1 MMRAFATTLKTDL
14 RLATRNPDMILFGIV
29 FPVAVMLLLG
39 LVSSPEAARLDSGGV
54 AAFGICA
61 AGLMG
66 LPLTL
71 SDYRHR
77 KVLKRIR
84 VTPASPAILLLSQV
98 LVQCCYVL
106 VSTGAVLAL
115 AGLAFGVRIASPG
128 PFALFFLLTTASTF
142 GIGLLIASLCPNMKV
157 ASAVASLAY
166 FPTIFLS
173 GATVPFEILPR
184 AVRSAMQAVPVTQ
197 GIGLLKGAVTGAPQG
212 EALVPVAIL
221 TAVAVLSYIIAIRF
235 FRWE

>member
-1 MMRAFATTLKTDL
+1 MKALAVALKTEM
-14 RLATRNPDMILFGIV
+14 RLAVRNPDMILFGII

-39 LVSSPEAARLDSGGV
+39 FVSKPGAAALDFGGV

-84 VTPASPAILLLSQV
+84 ITPASPAVLLLAQV
-98 LVQCCYVL
+98 AVQCCYVL
-106 VSTGAVLAL
+106 VSLGAVLSIAS
-115 AGLAFGVRIASPG
+115 LAFGVRIAEPG
-128 PFALFFLLTTASTF
+128 AFAAYYALSVAALF
-142 GIGLLIASLCPNMKV
+142 GIGLVIASLSPTMKT
-157 ASAVASLAY
+157 ASAVASLLY
-166 FPTIFLS
+166 FPMIFLS
-173 GATVPFEILPR
+173 GASIPFEIFPRPLQAIAQVLP
-184 AVRSAMQAVPVTQ
+184 AAQ
-197 GIGLLKGAVTGAPQG
+197 GIRLLKSAVVGSPADG
-212 EALVPVAIL
+212 ALVPIL
-221 TAVAVLSYIIAIRF
+221 VLSIVAVASYSISVKF